1 MQIYNVGVP
10 FERIAIDI
18 AGPFPVSD
26 YGNRYI
32 LVVADYF
39 SKWPEVFPIPNQE
52 ACTVAEEIVLNW
64 ISRYGVPLE
73 LHSDQGRNF

>member
-18 AGPFPVSD
+18 AGPFPKSD
-26 YGNRYI
+26 KGNRYI

-39 SKWPEVFPIPNQE
+39 SKWPEVHPIPN
-52 ACTVAEEIVLNW
+52 
-64 ISRYGVPLE
+64 
-73 LHSDQGRNF
+73 